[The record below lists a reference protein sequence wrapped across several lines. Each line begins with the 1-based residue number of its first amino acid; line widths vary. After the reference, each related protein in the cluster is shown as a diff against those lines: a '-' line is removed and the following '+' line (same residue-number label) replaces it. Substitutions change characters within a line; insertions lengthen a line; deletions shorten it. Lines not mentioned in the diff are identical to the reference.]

1 VLIEQGFV
9 TEDQICEGLAKQ
21 FGIPYI
27 NLKYANVS
35 PAVARKLPEMYARR
49 HRALV
54 LEERENSCLVG
65 MSDPSDLVAY
75 DEIARILKR
84 DIDLAVVNESLLL
97 QTLDR
102 VYRRTEEITGLA
114 RALEQDIGDS
124 VIDLNTLSASAS
136 VEDAPVVR
144 LLQTLFEERH
154 AGRGL
159 RHPHRAAGAPAA
171 RALPHRRH
179 AGTALRPTPRSPRRW
194 CCA

>member
-1 VLIEQGFV
+1 MLIEQGFV

-144 LLQTLFEERH
+144 LLQTLFEDATQVEASDIH
-154 AGRGL
+154 IE
-159 RHPHRAAGAPAA
+159 PQEHRLHVRFRIDGM
-171 RALPHRRH
+171 LVLH
-179 AGTALRPTPRSPRRW
+179 
-194 CCA
+194 